1 MNYIKLFIIS
11 ILLTIASSSVIF
23 SQDKNETPIA
33 LIKKIIKDVSHK
45 KIDATDWAMAKT
57 GEPLKS
63 GEQVKTGFKS
73 LALVL
78 FTDGT
83 GLLRIREN
91 STMYI
96 YGDRDGEKLNKNT
109 FIEKGL
115 IGFDINKQA
124 AEEFKF
130 TTPTA
135 VAAIRGTAGY
145 IEVGEDSTTTIVCD
159 HGRIEVQSLI
169 GEKGKSTVVGGSA
182 LSIQKDGKIL
192 LGNASQQQ
200 LNKFS
205 KTKKTKVKKIYIE
218 TEEGTIEIEFYPEED

>member
-1 MNYIKLFIIS
+1 MNYTKVIIGALFFAIIS
-11 ILLTIASSSVIF
+11 SSSLF
-23 SQDKNETPIA
+23 SQDKDATPIA
-33 LIKKIIKDVSHK
+33 LLKKVVKDVSYK
-45 KIDATDWAMAKT
+45 KIDATDWATART
-57 GEPLKS
+57 GVPLLS

-83 GLLRIREN
+83 GLLRVREN

-96 YGDRDGEKLNKNT
+96 YGDRDGNKINKNT

-115 IGFDINKQA
+115 IGFDVNKQE

-145 IEVGEDSTTTIVCD
+145 VEVGSDSSTTIVCD
-159 HGRIEVQSLI
+159 HGRIEVESLI
-169 GEKGKSTVVGGSA
+169 GEKATSTVDGGSA
-182 LSIQKDGKIL
+182 ISIQRDGKIL
-192 LGNASQQQ
+192 KGVSSPQQ
-200 LNKFS
+200 LKKLN
-205 KTKKTKVKKIYIE
+205 KTKKTKAKKIFIE
-218 TEEGTIEIEFYPEED
+218 TEEGTIEIEFYPEEE

>member
-1 MNYIKLFIIS
+1 MKIRIIIS
-11 ILLTIASSSVIF
+11 IIVLSIFTSVSLF
-23 SQDKNETPIA
+23 SQEKEETPVA
-33 LIKKIIKDVSHK
+33 LIKKIIKDVSYK
-45 KIDATDWAMAKT
+45 QIDATDWEVAKT
-57 GEPLKS
+57 GTPLKN

-83 GLLRIREN
+83 GLLRVREN

-96 YGDRDGEKLNKNT
+96 YGDRDKGKLNKNT

-115 IGFDINKQA
+115 IGFDVNKQDV
-124 AEEFKF
+124 EEFKF

-145 IEVGEDSTTTIVCD
+145 LEVGADSSTTVVCD

-169 GEKGKSTVVGGSA
+169 GKKKKAIVEGGFA
-182 LSIQKDGKIL
+182 LSILPDGKIL
-192 LGNASQQQ
+192 KGAMSSGQK
-200 LNKFS
+200 NKFG
-205 KTKKTKVKKIYIE
+205 KTKKTKVRKIFIE
-218 TEEGTIEIEFYPEED
+218 TEEGTIELEFYPEED

>member
-1 MNYIKLFIIS
+1 MKVRIIIS
-11 ILLTIASSSVIF
+11 IIVLSIFTSASLF
-23 SQDKNETPIA
+23 SQEKEETPVA
-33 LIKKIIKDVSHK
+33 LIKKIIKDVSYK
-45 KIDATDWAMAKT
+45 QIDATDWEMAKT
-57 GEPLKS
+57 GTPLKN

-83 GLLRIREN
+83 GLLRVREN

-96 YGDRDGEKLNKNT
+96 YGDRDKGKLNKNT

-115 IGFDINKQA
+115 IGFDINKQDL
-124 AEEFKF
+124 EEFKF

-145 IEVGEDSTTTIVCD
+145 VEVGTDSSTTVVCD

-169 GEKGKSTVVGGSA
+169 GKKKKAIVEGGFA
-182 LSIQKDGKIL
+182 LSILPDGKIL
-192 LGNASQQQ
+192 KGAMSPGQKNI
-200 LNKFS
+200 FG
-205 KTKKTKVKKIYIE
+205 KTKKTKVRKIFIE
-218 TEEGTIEIEFYPEED
+218 TEEGTIELEFYPEED